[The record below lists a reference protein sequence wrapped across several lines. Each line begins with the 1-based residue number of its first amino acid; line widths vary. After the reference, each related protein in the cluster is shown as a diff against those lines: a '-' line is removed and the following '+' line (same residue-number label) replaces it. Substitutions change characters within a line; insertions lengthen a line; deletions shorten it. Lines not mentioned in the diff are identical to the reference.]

1 MWPMSL
7 MELQGTP
14 RVASGHCACK
24 EKRTFDPSQIEIVY
38 MKNITFMKT
47 FYHHILHILLVE

>member
-1 MWPMSL
+1 MSL